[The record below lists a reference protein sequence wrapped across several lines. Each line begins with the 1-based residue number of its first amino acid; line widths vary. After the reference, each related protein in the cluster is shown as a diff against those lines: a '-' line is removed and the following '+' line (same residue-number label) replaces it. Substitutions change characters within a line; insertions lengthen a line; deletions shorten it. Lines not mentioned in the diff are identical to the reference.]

1 MKTKVNVNEISQG
14 GSSPEL
20 DRANQMIVELKE
32 RLRKLEEKQVP
43 SCSSFN
49 ADGGSKDEL
58 MLSMDD
64 VGVAMDTSQ
73 MTNT

>member
-1 MKTKVNVNEISQG
+1 MNEISQG

-49 ADGGSKDEL
+49 ADGGSKDDL

-64 VGVAMDTSQ
+64 VGVAMDTS
-73 MTNT
+73 